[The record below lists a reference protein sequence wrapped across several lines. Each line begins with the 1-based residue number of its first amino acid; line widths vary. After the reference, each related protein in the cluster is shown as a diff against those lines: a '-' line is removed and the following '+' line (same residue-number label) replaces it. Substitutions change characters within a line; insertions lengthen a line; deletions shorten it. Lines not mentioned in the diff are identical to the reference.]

1 MDPPV
6 VIQLKMPRKVLPA
19 HLALPR
25 PLDAMHGA
33 LVDRKRI
40 VVVDDD
46 LAHWAADRRFGFCFV
61 LLLLFCQDLVHAWIC
76 HVVEPLVL
84 EEKCLGSSTY

>member
-25 PLDAMHGA
+25 PLNAMHGA

-46 LAHWAADRRFGFCFV
+46 LAHWAADRRLGFCFV
-61 LLLLFCQDLVHAWIC
+61 LLLLCQGLVHAWIC
-76 HVVEPLVL
+76 HMVEPLVL
-84 EEKCLGSSTY
+84 EEKCLGSLIY

>member
-19 HLALPR
+19 HLALPWS
-25 PLDAMHGA
+25 LDAMHGA

-46 LAHWAADRRFGFCFV
+46 LAHWAADRRLGFCFV
-61 LLLLFCQDLVHAWIC
+61 LLLHLDLVHARIC

-84 EEKCLGSSTY
+84 EKKCLGSSTY